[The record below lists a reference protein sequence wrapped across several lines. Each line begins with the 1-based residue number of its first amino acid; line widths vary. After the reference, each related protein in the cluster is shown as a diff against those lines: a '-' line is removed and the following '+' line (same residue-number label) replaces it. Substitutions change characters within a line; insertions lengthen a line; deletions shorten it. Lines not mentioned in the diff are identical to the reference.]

1 MEISILGAGTPT
13 PSAQNWGSSFVVHL
27 EEQRIMFDCGPGAT
41 SKMVKDGTLPTEVG
55 TVFLSHLHFDHVV
68 DVPALLLSRWDQGA
82 GLIQPIEV
90 YGPPPTGRF
99 IEDIVGPDGLFRD
112 DIRARI
118 ELPGSQAVFMNR
130 GGTLPR
136 GRPQHDTTEMDPGDE
151 ARGEGWKVTAAFAQH
166 AQPFLD
172 CLAYRIDTDFGS
184 IVFTGDTEPCE
195 SVTALARGADMLFSM
210 CWDLEE
216 SMVANR
222 EHAGQTGSTGAG
234 QMAAE
239 ADVKALVLVHHGP
252 QLDDSGLRAAALA
265 EASSS
270 YDGEVIFGDE
280 GMRLRL

>member
-1 MEISILGAGTPT
+1 MEIAILGAGTPT
-13 PSAQNWGSSFVVHL
+13 PSAKNWGSSFVVEL

-41 SKMVKDGTLPTEVG
+41 SKMVKSGTLPTQVG
-55 TVFLSHLHFDHVV
+55 AIFLSHLHFDHVV

-82 GLIQPIEV
+82 GLIDPIEV

-99 IEDIVGPDGLFRD
+99 IEDIAGPDGLFRD

-136 GRPQHDTTEMDPGDE
+136 GRPRHDTTEMDPGGE
-151 ARGEGWKVTAAFAQH
+151 ARGEGWKVTAAYAQH
-166 AQPFLD
+166 AQPFLE

-184 IVFTGDTEPCE
+184 VVFTGDTEPCE
-195 SVTALARGADMLFSM
+195 TVVDLARGADILFSM

-216 SMVANR
+216 SMKANR

-234 QMAAE
+234 QLAAE
-239 ADVKALVLVHHGP
+239 SGVKKLVLVHHGP
-252 QLDDSGLRAAALA
+252 QLDNAGLQAAALE
-265 EASSS
+265 EASSN
-270 YDGEVIFGDE
+270 YDGAVVFGDE
-280 GMRLRL
+280 GMKLSL